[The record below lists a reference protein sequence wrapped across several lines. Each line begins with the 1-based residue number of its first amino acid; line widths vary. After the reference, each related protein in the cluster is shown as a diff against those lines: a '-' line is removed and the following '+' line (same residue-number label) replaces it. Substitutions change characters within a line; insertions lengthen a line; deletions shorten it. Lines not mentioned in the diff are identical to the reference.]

1 MRRLGYL
8 IIWVWIRTALT
19 FYFSKI
25 KIEGLQNVP
34 SGKPIMFLAN
44 HQNALLDALLIA
56 THCSRKP
63 YFLTRSDVFKT
74 AVLKSFFE
82 FLQMIP
88 VYRIRDGKNSL
99 AGNNAI
105 FERCSKLLQ
114 GREAILLF
122 PEGNHSLKRRVRP
135 LSKGFT
141 RILFLALENHPS
153 LDIGIVPIGVNYANA
168 EKFPDKAALYYGKEI
183 RVQDFFNKE
192 DLTGSVGRLKEEV
205 YHQLKKLTTH
215 IDEESSYGDIVG
227 KLDRANVDYLDP
239 VRVNIILE
247 KEAFPVHGSIGK
259 GEIGPK
265 YYILRGLLF
274 VLNIPMIVIWSKVIK
289 PKVSEPEFLSTVR
302 FMYGLIFF
310 PFFYLLLFAGLLTF
324 LNWPFALTVCI
335 AHIAL
340 YVILVKLWWKD

>member
-8 IIWVWIRTALT
+8 VIWVWIRTALT

-141 RILFLALENHPS
+141 RILFLALKNNPS

-183 RVQDFFNKE
+183 SVQDFFNKE

-239 VRVNIILE
+239 IEVNIFLE
-247 KEAFPVHGSIGK
+247 NEAFPVHGSIGK

-274 VLNIPMIVIWSKVIK
+274 ILNIPMIVIWSKVIK

-302 FMYGLIFF
+302 FMYGLIFY

-340 YVILVKLWWKD
+340 NVVLVKLWRKD